1 MGLTNPYMVKQAIG
15 KTAGQTLE
23 LEADTGE
30 SFLVKG
36 IYVGKN
42 DADFLD
48 MTIDKTMVGRWRAG
62 KTLGGHVK
70 FGIGSAKHSHNI
82 SHSGGDV
89 TTVVGEFAQDAFGNA
104 STQHAIGVEL
114 AAGAETF
121 KRALDYETSMRPD
134 KNLMTLLGD
143 MGIFKGY
150 PIAEGQKMILK
161 PATATQYLGNVVIMY
176 ERYEGGDIKKEMEN
190 GSESLEYMFINY
202 GDVGSAI
209 TTADDWL
216 INTLNSPSEFPD
228 FPIGK
233 DVPAKTEI
241 DLLGILGT
249 ESYDWDD
256 ATHISYTKYLK
267 LVRERTT
274 LFDDDRNGLLF
285 LGYDRGE
292 ALVGTY
298 YGEGYSMIGNYSHLD
313 MRAPFMFPEP
323 LTFMA
328 GEELN
333 AYITSGI
340 VTNAASIAQA
350 GSEIGF
356 IEKVRRV
363 A

>member
-1 MGLTNPYMVKQAIG
+1 MGLKNPYMVKQAIG

-36 IYVGKN
+36 IFVGKN

-48 MTIDKTMVGRWRAG
+48 ISIDKTMVGRWRAG

-70 FGIGSAKHSHNI
+70 FGIGSAKHSH
-82 SHSGGDV
+82 D
-89 TTVVGEFAQDAFGNA
+89 
-104 STQHAIGVEL
+104 IGV
-114 AAGAETF
+114 AAGAVSSAVNSFRVDALGNTSTEHGIVGEVGGAASTF
-121 KRALDYETSMRPD
+121 KRGVDYETAMRPD
-134 KNLMTLLGD
+134 KNLMTFLGNLD
-143 MGIFKGY
+143 VFKGY

-161 PATATQYLGNVVIMY
+161 PANAAQYLGNIVVMY
-176 ERYEGGDIKKEMEN
+176 ERYEGGDMKKDMEN
-190 GSESLEYMFINY
+190 GSESMEYMFINY

-216 INTLNSPSEFPD
+216 IDTLNSPSEFPD

-241 DLLGILGT
+241 DLIGILGT
-249 ESYDWDD
+249 EAYDWDD

-285 LGYDRGE
+285 LGHDRAE

-313 MRAPFMFPEP
+313 MRPPFMFPEP

-333 AYITSGI
+333 TYITSGI

-350 GSEIGF
+350 GTEIGF
-356 IEKVRRV
+356 IEKVRRTT
-363 A
+363 